1 MRTLTVLQPWAGLIL
16 TGEKHIETR
25 GWNTNIRGR
34 VAIHAGVNEKFL
46 KEWPRSSMH
55 WACNVTGCVLG
66 TVEIVD
72 CIPLNRIAERGYL
85 YLATEKERRLGDW
98 SPGRYGF
105 VLRNPILFDK
115 PIAAKGKQG
124 WWDWQPPKGG
134 IDGHA

>member
-1 MRTLTVLQPWAGLIL
+1 MKALTILQPWAGYIF

-25 GWNTNIRGR
+25 SWNTNIRGR
-34 VAIHAGVNEKFL
+34 VAIHAGASEKYL
-46 KEWPRSSMH
+46 NVSTRAVIH
-55 WACNVTGCVLG
+55 RACSTMGCILG

-72 CIPLNRIAERGYL
+72 CIPLDRIAERGYL

-105 VLRNPILFDK
+105 VLRNPILFDH

-124 WWDWQPPKGG
+124 WWNWEPPKGLN
-134 IDGHA
+134 